1 MDIMRI
7 ITKKQYKQLKSLRK
21 ICRYLENI
29 QNDLFLEACRITGE
43 DDFTFDY
50 MYNNAPMNTKEFL
63 RHINIEVEE

>member
-1 MDIMRI
+1 MRI

-21 ICRYLENI
+21 ISKYLENI
-29 QNDLFLEACRITGE
+29 QDGLFIEASEITRE

>member
-1 MDIMRI
+1 MRT

-29 QNDLFLEACRITGE
+29 QEKLFNNASEITGE
-43 DDFTFDY
+43 NDFTFDY